1 MLRNDRIDVA
11 IFKRKFKHFKPCQPS
26 VAFHMESANQMTVS
40 YMKCNTVLSEKCPH
54 LEFF

>member
-1 MLRNDRIDVA
+1 MLRNDQIDVA

-40 YMKCNTVLSEKCPH
+40 YMKCNTVLK
-54 LEFF
+54 